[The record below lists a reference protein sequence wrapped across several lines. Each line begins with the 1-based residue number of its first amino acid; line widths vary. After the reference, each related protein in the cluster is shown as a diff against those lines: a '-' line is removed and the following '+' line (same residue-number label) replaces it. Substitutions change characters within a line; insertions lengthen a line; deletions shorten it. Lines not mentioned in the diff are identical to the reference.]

1 METVGAVQELKQ
13 IVVSHH
19 YMLACMLP
27 ITLHIRL
34 SCACLLRNLSVANK
48 KLLRML
54 NICSIFKLYSVH
66 DFLTHN
72 TFDSRH
78 A

>member
-34 SCACLLRNLSVANK
+34 SCTCLLRNQSVANK
-48 KLLRML
+48 KLLH
-54 NICSIFKLYSVH
+54 ICSIFMHIAFMTFLH
-66 DFLTHN
+66 ITHLTH
-72 TFDSRH
+72 DML
-78 A
+78 